1 MLNANKPG
9 PIHDQATRPLNLT
22 NTTSQN
28 LAYKIKTTAP
38 KVYCVRPNA
47 SIIPP
52 GQSVQVS
59 IIRQGKD
66 DGVDP
71 RSHKDK
77 FLVLSTA
84 VEMSEVPDNFAELWT
99 EMEQHDKESPDAK
112 KITSKKIR
120 VVYQSSTNT
129 AGNTSVAGESFSTPV
144 RDSHGSGNG
153 HAAGI
158 AGAAGATGAAGA
170 AIGGGLAAAGAGSGA
185 TTGASATS
193 TTATS
198 RSADKT
204 DNTTEKAEIDDAKEK
219 IAQMDRDIKSG
230 PQKSAQTSESKP
242 KPVVAPKS
250 SGVPVPVVMILVL
263 LTFLIGWKFF

>member
-1 MLNANKPG
+1 MEIAPEVLEFEG
-9 PIHDQATRPLNLT
+9 PIHDQATRPLHLT

-38 KVYCVRPNA
+38 KLYCVRPNA
-47 SIIPP
+47 SIIAP

-84 VEMSEVPDNFAELWT
+84 VEMSEVPDNFAEMWT
-99 EMEQHDKESPDAK
+99 EMEQVDKESPDAK

-144 RDSHGSGNG
+144 RDNHGGNG
-153 HAAGI
+153 HSAAGV
-158 AGAAGATGAAGA
+158 AGATGAAGA
-170 AIGGGLAAAGAGSGA
+170 AIGAGLAAAGAGTGGA

-198 RSADKT
+198 RSGADK
-204 DNTTEKAEIDDAKEK
+204 TEKAEIDDAKEK

-230 PQKSAQTSESKP
+230 PQKSVQTSESKP